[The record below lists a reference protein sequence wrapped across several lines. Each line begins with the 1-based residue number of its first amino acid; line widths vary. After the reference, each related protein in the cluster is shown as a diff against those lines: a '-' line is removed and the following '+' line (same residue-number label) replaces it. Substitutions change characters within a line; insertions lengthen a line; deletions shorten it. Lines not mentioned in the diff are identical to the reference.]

1 MAGMGSPISRVRSM
15 SPSSSWRACLVKGH
29 AIAHYVEGGA
39 RWKQTFEV
47 MRDAKLVN
55 PDVDMHKAYTLEFVK
70 KIKVLP

>member
-1 MAGMGSPISRVRSM
+1 MTD
-15 SPSSSWRACLVKGH
+15 
-29 AIAHYVEGGA
+29 A